1 MILLS
6 KTLSGGHVPVAAV
19 LARKWI
25 LDKVFN
31 RMDRAVIHSLTFAN
45 NDLAMAAGLAT
56 LEVLGPERLVD
67 NAALLG
73 TCVCSRRSR
82 LWCRAMR

>member
-1 MILLS
+1 MVLLS

-25 LDKVFN
+25 LDRVFD
-31 RMDRAVIHSLTFAN
+31 RMDRAVVHHLTFAN

-56 LEVLGPERLVD
+56 LDVLESDGLYQP
-67 NAALLG
+67 
-73 TCVCSRRSR
+73 
-82 LWCRAMR
+82 AMTMTL